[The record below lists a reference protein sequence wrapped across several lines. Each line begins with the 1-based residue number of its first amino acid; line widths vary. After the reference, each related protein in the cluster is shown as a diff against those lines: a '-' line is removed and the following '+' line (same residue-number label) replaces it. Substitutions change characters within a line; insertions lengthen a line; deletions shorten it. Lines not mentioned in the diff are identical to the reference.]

1 MIKKA
6 LEYIVGMSAPTITK
20 INGQDYSDKP
30 LSRISYNPKAD
41 SIEMSTLTS
50 LVEYIKK
57 GVDEMPGKMVVHVK
71 SPTRVSLYS
80 ALDDQRIRE
89 NMVEVHVVIPEF
101 EFGRFIDHETFCISL
116 QSKFMPT
123 EDRAL
128 ILKFAGTVEAG
139 SVAEYGDDGVSQKA
153 TVRTGIASKGDAIV
167 PSPAV
172 LKPYRTFIE
181 VDQPESTFVFRM
193 KQDSRGEV
201 MCALFEADGGAWK
214 REAMWGIACYFKD
227 ALAGLENFIVIS

>member
-6 LEYIVGMSAPTITK
+6 LEYIVGMSAPTLTNID
-20 INGQDYSDKP
+20 GYDYSDKP
-30 LSRISYNPKAD
+30 LHRIDYNPKAEA
-41 SIEMSTLTS
+41 IEMSTLTS
-50 LVEYIKK
+50 LIEYIKN

-71 SPTRVSLYS
+71 SPTRVALYS
-80 ALDDQRIRE
+80 ALDYQRIRE
-89 NMVEVHVVIPEF
+89 NMVIVNTVLPDF
-101 EFGRFIDHETFCISL
+101 EFGRFIEHETFCINL

-128 ILKFAGTVEAG
+128 ILKFAGTVETG
-139 SVAEYGDDGVSQKA
+139 SVAEYGDDGITQKA
-153 TVRTGIASKGDAIV
+153 TIKTGIASKGDALV

-181 VDQPESTFVFRM
+181 VDQPESAFVFRM

-214 REAMWGIACYFKD
+214 RVAIRDIADYLKD
-227 ALAGLENFIVIS
+227 ALAGLENFVVIS